1 MIVLGPWVTRNAL
14 RYHEFIVVNDAS
26 GYNFWR
32 GTSAEMDKIRGIEDP
47 GAYSIASVQFEV
59 VTSPAIAQE
68 IDRLASGPS
77 KRNSEWYK
85 RSLRSLEE
93 APGSFAFRL
102 LRNAMGYWRPWLN
115 PQTYSPAMVIATGL
129 LTTSLYVLAFIGW
142 GIFRRRDRRLALWC
156 AVAAILFWVL
166 QIPFQV
172 VSRFRIP
179 ITDPFLIVFAA
190 ATVTATK
197 AKSEA
202 RIGNW
207 FAPATKQTSNS
218 TQ

>member
-1 MIVLGPWVTRNAL
+1 
-14 RYHEFIVVNDAS
+14 
-26 GYNFWR
+26 
-32 GTSAEMDKIRGIEDP
+32 
-47 GAYSIASVQFEV
+47 
-59 VTSPAIAQE
+59 
-68 IDRLASGPS
+68 
-77 KRNSEWYK
+77 
-85 RSLRSLEE
+85 
-93 APGSFAFRL
+93 
-102 LRNAMGYWRPWLN
+102 
-115 PQTYSPAMVIATGL
+115 MVIATGL

-197 AKSEA
+197 AKAEP
-202 RIGNW
+202 RIGKLKSQEDRAYPERSVLPTG
-207 FAPATKQTSNS
+207 FA
-218 TQ
+218 